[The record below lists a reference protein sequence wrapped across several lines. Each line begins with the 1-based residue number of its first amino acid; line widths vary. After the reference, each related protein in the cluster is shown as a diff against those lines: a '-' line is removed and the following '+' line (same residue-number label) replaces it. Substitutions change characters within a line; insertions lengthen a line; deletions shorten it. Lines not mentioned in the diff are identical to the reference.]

1 MAHALAAR
9 RLEALLALAVVGTAI
24 AAYLTRVAFDEEFN
38 AVCGPLGD
46 CHAVQSSQYA
56 EVAGAPV
63 ALLGLG
69 MYALLLGLIGA
80 RLRWRESPTLP
91 ALLGPATFALSFGGA
106 VYSAYLTYLEL
117 FVIDAICAWCVA
129 SACVVTAIWLLSL
142 PDARAGRSG
151 WGDV

>member
-9 RLEALLALAVVGTAI
+9 RLDALLALAAAGTAI
-24 AAYLTRVAFDEEFN
+24 AAYLTWVAFDEGSEI
-38 AVCGPLGD
+38 ACGPLGD
-46 CHAVQSSQYA
+46 CHTVQSSQYA
-56 EVAGAPV
+56 EVAGVPV
-63 ALLGLG
+63 GVLGLA
-69 MYALLLGLIGA
+69 MYAGLLAVIGT
-80 RLRWRESPTLP
+80 RLRWRESPAMP
-91 ALLGPATFALSFGGA
+91 VVLGPLTFALAFGGA

-129 SACVVTAIWLLSL
+129 SAVVVTAIWLLSL